1 MKIGAFTLKSMSD
14 ADLETLYLS
23 AQAER
28 IRRADNKR
36 KRATWVNEYFT
47 KFINTYNV
55 HYIIS
60 GETTVVAVY
69 DALDG
74 MRMGKATPVSGDVF
88 NDKVGIA
95 VAFAKA
101 IGHEVPDFV

>member
-1 MKIGAFTLKSMSD
+1 MKIGAFTLENMTD
-14 ADLETLYLS
+14 TDLENLYLS

-36 KRATWVNEYFT
+36 KRKAWVNDYFT
-47 KFINTYNV
+47 KFANTYDT
-55 HYIIS
+55 HYIVS

-69 DALDG
+69 DDIKG
-74 MRMGKATPVSGDVF
+74 MRMGKATPVDGDVF

-101 IGHEVPDFV
+101 IGHKVPDFV